1 MEKVRLLIVG
11 EREFE
16 EEYLAEL
23 VDDDPRG
30 HHPPPHPIVRILRV
44 LRYPRQRA
52 IMMPEVAHSV
62 PPVKEDTVCRMQALR
77 EATKEESGRF
87 GSYGESLRR
96 AWEQAMREARS
107 DGERELLRRQ
117 QEGKMQYTRRLVEFR
132 PWEIKRIRSN
142 DGGERHAKSSES
154 LF

>member
-1 MEKVRLLIVG
+1 MLGRLLIVG

-44 LRYPRQRA
+44 LRYPVQRA
-52 IMMPEVAHSV
+52 IMIPGVAHSV
-62 PPVKEDTVCRMQALR
+62 PPIREGTVCRMPVLR
-77 EATKEESGRF
+77 EAAAEEAERF
-87 GSYGESLRR
+87 SSYAESLRR
-96 AWEQAMREARS
+96 AWEQALREARS

-132 PWEIKRIRSN
+132 PWEITRIRSN
-142 DGGERHAKSSES
+142 DGGERHAKPSES